1 MTAYWILILFPALIV
16 LGYRGFVSAPG
27 RLPNATLAGPALRL
41 GVYSMAA
48 ILIWKAVA
56 ARRQNPKMTEVWLY
70 LDEHTRP
77 AGDHARYLF
86 ASVMRD
92 VYARFA
98 QASLAVACA
107 FFAVSVT
114 LMLFGLEP
122 YQPPRQ

>member
-1 MTAYWILILFPALIV
+1 MPGADVGRREAELPHDLDRDREELGVGGHIALADDVDVELVVLAKPAALLPLIAEELRHREP
-16 LGYRGFVSAPG
+16 PH
-27 RLPNATLAGPALRL
+27 RLPER
-41 GVYSMAA
+41 V
-48 ILIWKAVA
+48 
-56 ARRQNPKMTEVWLY
+56 
-70 LDEHTRP
+70 RP